1 MFANGYKIKPN
12 IQLAPTPT
20 QSNHEALTHESLTLN
35 APIGSINAPNL
46 AQPSAEEGPLPAEG
60 LEEYLMN
67 QERKVIIAALN
78 HSGWNRTQAAKLLNT
93 TFRSLRYRMKKLG
106 IDSDSDIHSDSDE
119 D

>member
-1 MFANGYKIKPN
+1 
-12 IQLAPTPT
+12 
-20 QSNHEALTHESLTLN
+20 
-35 APIGSINAPNL
+35 
-46 AQPSAEEGPLPAEG
+46 
-60 LEEYLMN
+60 MN
-67 QERKVIIAALN
+67 QERKVILAALN